1 MLHEA
6 AISGNLTKVKE
17 IIDKSPTRS
26 INQLDKERE
35 TALMKAS
42 KYGHAHIVSYL
53 LGKHADVH
61 PTNGTNE
68 TALILASQAGS
79 NEIVKMLIAAHSNIH
94 HRGQM
99 GTPIIMAAQEGHI
112 NIIKTLIEAGANVND
127 THTDAND
134 TPLHLVLKYVRD
146 RDQLK
151 KGIKLLI
158 DAGAKIDVE
167 NEEEVTP
174 LTLVHGLKDPVKTE
188 ILKMI
193 DKRKGGKTRRK
204 RQNKSKC
211 QHAKNINTLTINKYT
226 I

>member
-6 AISGNLTKVKE
+6 AVSGNLTKVKE

-53 LGKHADVH
+53 LGKGADIH
-61 PTNGTNE
+61 LKNGTDE

-79 NEIVKMLIAAHSNIH
+79 NEIVKMLIAAGSEIE

-99 GTPIIMAAQEGHI
+99 GTSIIMAAENGHTD
-112 NIIKTLIEAGANVND
+112 IIKTLIEAGANVND

-134 TPLHLVLKYVRD
+134 TPLHLVLEYVRD
-146 RDQLK
+146 QAKLK
-151 KGIKLLI
+151 EVVQLLI
-158 DAGAKIDVE
+158 KAGAKNDDVNNKGE
-167 NEEEVTP
+167 TP
-174 LTLVHGLKDPVKTE
+174 LTLADGLKDPVKTE
-188 ILKMI
+188 IIKI
-193 DKRKGGKTRRK
+193 IKKKKGGKTRRK
-204 RQNKSKC
+204 RQKSSRKK
-211 QHAKNINTLTINKYT
+211 QK
-226 I
+226 